1 MAQHQRKHQRRHRRF
16 RFTKLYG
23 VLSALVIL
31 AAVIGGCIVF
41 FKVDTI
47 HVEGNERYTA
57 DQIVEAAGVRQ
68 GDNMY
73 LLNKF
78 KMIDQIKEKLTYVDD
93 VTIRRKL
100 PNTLNI
106 MVDEYTVA
114 AAVQDG
120 SDGQWWLI
128 SSDGRLLAR
137 ADAPGDAIQVTG
149 LTPAAPS
156 EGADLAVG
164 EDQHLQQQALIELL
178 TALEKRDLLANAQ
191 SIDLTGGSMAVMQY
205 DNRLTVKMNLSSD
218 FDYNVRALST
228 VMEDYVQAKWKDG
241 DTGTLDMTLSDGKPH
256 LIKNAAQ
263 N

>member
-23 VLSALVIL
+23 VLSVLVIL

-106 MVDEYTVA
+106 TVDEYTVA

-156 EGADLAVG
+156 EGTDLAVG
-164 EDQHLQQQALIELL
+164 ED
-178 TALEKRDLLANAQ
+178 RDLLANAQ

>member
-1 MAQHQRKHQRRHRRF
+1 MN
-16 RFTKLYG
+16 
-23 VLSALVIL
+23 
-31 AAVIGGCIVF
+31 
-41 FKVDTI
+41 D
-47 HVEGNERYTA
+47 
-57 DQIVEAAGVRQ
+57 
-68 GDNMY
+68 
-73 LLNKF
+73 
-78 KMIDQIKEKLTYVDD
+78 
-93 VTIRRKL
+93 
-100 PNTLNI
+100 
-106 MVDEYTVA
+106 TVA

-156 EGADLAVG
+156 EGTDLAVG

-256 LIKNAAQ
+256 LSQKCGAKLT
-263 N
+263 

>member
-57 DQIVEAAGVRQ
+57 DQIVEAAGVRR

-106 MVDEYTVA
+106 TVDEYTVA
-114 AAVQDG
+114 GGGAGTAPTASGGSSAVTAG
-120 SDGQWWLI
+120 CSPVPT
-128 SSDGRLLAR
+128 R
-137 ADAPGDAIQVTG
+137 PETPFQVTG

-156 EGADLAVG
+156 GVPDLAVG

-178 TALEKRDLLANAQ
+178 TALEKRDLLP
-191 SIDLTGGSMAVMQY
+191 MP
-205 DNRLTVKMNLSSD
+205 
-218 FDYNVRALST
+218 RAL
-228 VMEDYVQAKWKDG
+228 
-241 DTGTLDMTLSDGKPH
+241 
-256 LIKNAAQ
+256 I
-263 N
+263 